1 MAQTV
6 FIRKME
12 PADLC
17 RVIEVEKD
25 SFADPWSESA
35 YLTEISNAS
44 AYYIVICVG
53 DLIVGF
59 AGMWVI
65 MDESHITTI
74 AVDKQYRKLRLGERL
89 LIDLLEESVKR
100 GAKRATLEVRQSN
113 IAAQNLYIKYEF
125 KPVAIRR
132 EYYSNNNENAVIMWV
147 DDIISHSFRMKL
159 TSLKEQAQAIAIE
172 RVDRTD

>member
-6 FIRKME
+6 LIRKME
-12 PADLC
+12 PADLS
-17 RVIEVEKD
+17 RVIEVERE

-44 AYYIVICVG
+44 AYYVVICV
-53 DLIVGF
+53 DELIVGF

-74 AVDKQYRKLRLGERL
+74 AVDKPYRKMRLGERL
-89 LIDLLEESVKR
+89 LIDLLEESVER

-113 IAAQNLYIKYEF
+113 MAAQNLYIKYDF

-147 DDIISHSFRMKL
+147 DDIISYNFRLKL
-159 TSLKEQAQAIAIE
+159 TELKEQAQISSIE
-172 RVDRTD
+172 RMEQTD